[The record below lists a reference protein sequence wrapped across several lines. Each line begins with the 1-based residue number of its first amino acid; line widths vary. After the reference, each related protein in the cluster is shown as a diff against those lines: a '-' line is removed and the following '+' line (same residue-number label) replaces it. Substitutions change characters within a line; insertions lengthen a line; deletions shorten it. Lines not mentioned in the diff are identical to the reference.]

1 MIDPASSSPGA
12 SGTGALPN
20 GPAWAALL
28 AAGIGCVSFGVIT
41 DISESSARVSRALQ
55 WYSPAGSLSGV
66 AMCAIVIWLIAWAAL
81 HARWRDRQL
90 ANQRTLMTATFLL
103 ILAAL
108 VTTFPP
114 FYGLFASGG

>member
-1 MIDPASSSPGA
+1 
-12 SGTGALPN
+12 
-20 GPAWAALL
+20 
-28 AAGIGCVSFGVIT
+28 
-41 DISESSARVSRALQ
+41 
-55 WYSPAGSLSGV
+55 
-66 AMCAIVIWLIAWAAL
+66 MCAIVIWLIAWAAL